1 MKFSTTLLLI
11 TLLVFPRFFY
21 SQTATEPT
29 AEEKDAKLRE
39 SALVFLREAYGDV
52 GNMRSIENR
61 ISFTAELAAL
71 LWQHDQK
78 DAAAMFGS
86 AVNEFKQLLAQYD
99 GQMNA
104 LGLPEDEMSTPSY
117 GSIMGMGEPS
127 DRMRLSRKFRT
138 AMAVRQQIA
147 MSIAEHEPEL
157 AFNFYYDSVNSITN
171 AQMKSEMSGGDTHFE
186 NKLLTEIAETNA
198 AKASELGKRSIE
210 KGLNWQTVGLLKKI
224 YGKDA
229 AKGAEFGGT
238 ILSKLKSVSKD
249 TFQESIV
256 TDLLE
261 FGVETKESAASGGK
275 KAVYTDAELREIAE
289 ILAAHVLGRDTTES
303 YMVEHYARSIE
314 KILPGRATQIRA
326 KFRSAGGSES
336 DGSATNAYR
345 ISGAPVI
352 TSAYGIGSASNV
364 SAGDAPRQAAREA
377 ARKEQ
382 EKLDKELAAGVKQ
395 ASQKDL
401 PKEEREKIVSR
412 AREILMKTPGR
423 EKKLMGISM
432 LAAQVRQAGDKELAS
447 ELMRD
452 AAALVNANPKNY
464 QDFIFTWMLVA
475 GYAEADPDKA
485 FPLLEDS
492 IMRANDLINS
502 FVRVGEFID
511 VQGEMIVDGEVQ
523 VGAFGGEMI
532 RGLTREIGI
541 AESTLK
547 SLVRIDFEKTKA
559 IANRVERPEVRVLAK
574 VLVLRSALSN
584 KKESITIDGVDSSDA
599 LGESGPPPSARSL
612 R

>member
-1 MKFSTTLLLI
+1 MKFSISLILI
-11 TLLVFPRFFY
+11 TLLSFPVSFY

-29 AEEKDAKLRE
+29 ADEKEAKLRE
-39 SALVFLREAYGDV
+39 SAIAFLREAYGDV

-71 LWQHDQK
+71 LWPHDQK
-78 DAAAMFGS
+78 EASAMFGS
-86 AVNEFKQLLAQYD
+86 AVGDFKQLLVQYD
-99 GQMNA
+99 GMMNA
-104 LGLPEDEMSTPSY
+104 LGAPDEEAHT
-117 GSIMGMGEPS
+117 GGFGGFLGMGEPTE
-127 DRMRLSRKFRT
+127 RMKISRKFRT

-147 MSIAEHEPEL
+147 MNIAEHEPEL
-157 AFNFYYDSVNSITN
+157 AFNFYYDSQNSITN
-171 AQMKSEMSGGDTHFE
+171 TQLKAEMSGRDSNFE
-186 NKLLTEIAETNA
+186 NKLLSEIAETNA
-198 AKASELGKRSIE
+198 AKAAELGKRSIE
-210 KGLNWQTVGLLKKI
+210 KGLDWQTVSLLKKI
-224 YGKDA
+224 YNKDA
-229 AKGAEFGGT
+229 AKGTEFASAIFG
-238 ILSKLKSVSKD
+238 KLKSGSKD
-249 TFQESIV
+249 GPFYESV
-256 TDLLE
+256 STGLLA
-261 FGVETKESAASGGK
+261 FAIETKTLAASDPK
-275 KAVYTDAELREIAE
+275 KKPLLSDGEMREIAE
-289 ILAAHVLGRDTTES
+289 FIAQMVLGDGTMFNPYSAEQYAS
-303 YMVEHYARSIE
+303 AVEKVLPAR
-314 KILPGRATQIRA
+314 AAQIRA
-326 KFRSAGGSES
+326 KYRSNESAVGSGDSSSIYATNSASEYRGPTIGNSNSAG
-336 DGSATNAYR
+336 AN
-345 ISGAPVI
+345 
-352 TSAYGIGSASNV
+352 
-364 SAGDAPRQAAREA
+364 AARDA

-382 EKLDKELAAGVKQ
+382 ERLETELASSVKQ
-395 ASQKDL
+395 VSQKDL
-401 PKEEREKIVSR
+401 PKEEREKIVAR

-492 IMRANDLINS
+492 IMRANELINS
-502 FVRVGEFID
+502 FIRVGEFID

-547 SLVRIDFEKTKA
+547 SLVRIDFDKTRA

-574 VLVLRSALSN
+574 VLVLRSALS
-584 KKESITIDGVDSSDA
+584 KSSKSVALESISD
-599 LGESGPPPSARSL
+599 LK
-612 R
+612 